1 MAGQRV
7 NTATLIRGEVYTLR
21 HPDNT
26 AKNPVE
32 SLRFEYGEPKVIT
45 DKKIL
50 DILENLHDT
59 TFDGDGEEFEKPR
72 FRVDRNVPHPEAPD
86 TSNIKRPTRLKADRR
101 VKSNPRRRAR

>member
-32 SLRFEYGEPKVIT
+32 SLRFEYGEPVVIT

-50 DILENLHDT
+50 DILENLHDI

-72 FRVDRNVPHPEAPD
+72 FRVDRNVPHPDAGPKAEVR
-86 TSNIKRPTRLKADRR
+86 RPTRLKSDRK
-101 VKSNPRRRAR
+101 VKSNPRRRAS